1 MTCMEK
7 IDGDRLKKIQL
18 EILDVV
24 TQFCDANGIRY
35 WLDSG
40 TLLGAIRHKGYIPWD
55 DDIDLGMLR
64 EDYERFV
71 SAFNESN
78 DRYRV
83 LSFEWNPDFGFPF
96 AKVCDTTTVLYEPD
110 ERGSKLAVNVDI
122 FPYDRAPD
130 DDAVANEMFDRRDAL
145 RRVYSIRH
153 DRVFGNP
160 VTKALRGLRKVAYRL
175 FRPNV
180 TVQQMIDNATR
191 FAKVD
196 TKRVGDFTG
205 FSRMM
210 CDRRVFDSFVE
221 VEFEGKQY
229 KAPVG
234 WDEWLTC
241 YYGDYM
247 QLPPENERVTHH
259 SFVAYRNDGEA

>member
-1 MTCMEK
+1 MERR
-7 IDGDRLKKIQL
+7 ITIEELKRVQL
-18 EILDVV
+18 EILDMV

-71 SAFNESN
+71 SVFNESN

-110 ERGSKLAVNVDI
+110 ERGRKMAINIDI

-130 DDAVANEMFDRRDAL
+130 DDAVANEMFDRRTHCGGF
-145 RRVYSIRH
+145 IRS
-153 DRVFGNP
+153 GMTGP
-160 VTKALRGLRKVAYRL
+160 SAIL
-175 FRPNV
+175 
-180 TVQQMIDNATR
+180 QQKLCANCGSWAIGCSARTQPSGR
-191 FAKVD
+191 
-196 TKRVGDFTG
+196 
-205 FSRMM
+205 
-210 CDRRVFDSFVE
+210 
-221 VEFEGKQY
+221 
-229 KAPVG
+229 
-234 WDEWLTC
+234 
-241 YYGDYM
+241 
-247 QLPPENERVTHH
+247 
-259 SFVAYRNDGEA
+259 